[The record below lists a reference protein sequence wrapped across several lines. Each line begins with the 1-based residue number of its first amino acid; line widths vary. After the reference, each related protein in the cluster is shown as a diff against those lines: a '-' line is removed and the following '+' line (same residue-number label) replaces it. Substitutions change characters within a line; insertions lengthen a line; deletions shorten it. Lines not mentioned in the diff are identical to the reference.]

1 MSEILICIDDTDNL
15 DSIGTGALLG
25 NMCEEMHSKGLGSAG
40 FITRHQLFIHED
52 IPYTSHNSS
61 MCCKFE
67 TADVSEVLKF
77 AKDYLKN
84 NSAEGSDPGLCIYNF
99 KEKDPSLL
107 KEFGLKAKEK
117 IVTKEEA
124 YALAEMYP
132 NEIYLS
138 EHGGYGIG
146 VIGAIAGVGLRLT
159 GMDGRIKGKIY
170 PETPGE
176 KLTISEFCEK
186 YNIANALTEDYKEIA
201 KDEIINF
208 TNQTKAILYQNEP
221 ACILIKE
228 NDVWIPKPKKV
239 KDKNK

>member
-25 NMCEEMHSKGLGSAG
+25 SMCEEMHKKGFGNAG

-67 TADVSEVLKF
+67 TTDVSEVLKF
-77 AKDYLKN
+77 AKDYLKA
-84 NSAEGSDPGLCIYNF
+84 NSAEGSDPGLCIYEF
-99 KEKDPSLL
+99 KGKDPCFL
-107 KEFGLKAKEK
+107 KEFGLKAKEE

-124 YALAEMYP
+124 YALAKMYP

-138 EHGGYGIG
+138 EHGGDGIG

-170 PETPGE
+170 PQTTEE

-186 YNIANALTEDYKEIA
+186 YNIGHALTEDYEEIA

-208 TNQTKAILYQNEP
+208 TSPTKAILYQNES